1 MSSALIKTQGSSSA
15 ELFTDDDLKREF
27 GGQLAANQLDTR
39 IKALTKPGD
48 YATDLKAALDD
59 ANSAAAVQF
68 DAIYKKYVAAGL
80 PREQAKTLAIQEARS
95 TYQASMNVVRLT
107 FPETASGIYALG
119 EKIGTGA
126 TPFKAMSM
134 TDILGESK
142 KN

>member
-1 MSSALIKTQGSSSA
+1 MSALIKTQGTTVA
-15 ELFTDDDLKREF
+15 ELFTEDDLKREF
-27 GGQLAANQLDTR
+27 GGQLAANQLATR

-48 YATDLKAALDD
+48 YATDLATALDD
-59 ANSAAAVQF
+59 ANAAASTQF
-68 DAIYKKYVAAGL
+68 KVIYKKYVDAGL

-107 FPETASGIYALG
+107 YPETASGIYALG

-134 TDILGESK
+134 TDILGNSK